1 MISRRLSG
9 LVLGLAFVFA
19 TTAPLGLQHC
29 PAMSAH
35 IAMHGAHH
43 MPAHSMPAHHT
54 PDQDHSQQCCLGA
67 CCCTAAVT
75 APTGRLVSLPVVPVR
90 VVKSAAV
97 AQHVDTRPTS
107 PDDVVLPPPLGPP
120 TALPV

>member
-9 LVLGLAFVFA
+9 IVLGLAFVFA

-29 PAMSAH
+29 PVMSAMSG
-35 IAMHGAHH
+35 MHGAHH
-43 MPAHSMPAHHT
+43 MPAHHT

-67 CCCTAAVT
+67 CCCTPAIT

-90 VVKSAAV
+90 VVRSAAV
-97 AQHVDTRPTS
+97 AQHAVVRPAS

-120 TALPV
+120 ATLPV